1 MNRAVGVVTVAA
13 LWLFLAGA
21 VWAVSPT
28 GATPDSQK
36 RHITTDDSLSLYAW
50 YTPSPDKKAPLILLL
65 PMMAH
70 THESYD
76 PFILAIR
83 EYRDADTSRAEQ
95 LMPHL
100 LSFDLRGH
108 GESVVRGL
116 DTLHWRS
123 LDTAGFAKFPADVKA
138 MVDALL
144 AEHGETIDSSD
155 ITVIGASIGANV
167 AIMLSAIM
175 PGVSTVVMLS
185 PGENYHGM
193 RPAEAAKAFRGK
205 GYIFAATEDKYT
217 AESSMDLMEINQEHF
232 MLYMFRGGDH
242 GSDIIN
248 KEPRAMA
255 KLLEWLF
262 PE

>member
-1 MNRAVGVVTVAA
+1 MNPAAGFITAAV
-13 LWLFLAGA
+13 LWLFSAGA
-21 VWAVSPT
+21 VWAASPT
-28 GATPDSQK
+28 GEMPDSQK
-36 RHITTDDSLSLYAW
+36 RYVTTDDSLRLSAW
-50 YTPSPDKKAPLILLL
+50 YTPSPDRKAPLILLL

-76 PFILAIR
+76 PFIRAVT
-83 EYRDADTSRAEQ
+83 EYRDADSARATQ
-95 LMPHL
+95 PMPHL

-108 GESVVRGL
+108 GESVIRGS
-116 DTLHWRS
+116 DTLHWRT
-123 LDTAGFAKFPADVKA
+123 LDTAEFAKYPGDVKA
-138 MVDALL
+138 MVNALL
-144 AEHGETIDSSD
+144 SEHGEAIDTGN
-155 ITVIGASIGANV
+155 IIVIGASIGANT

-193 RPAEAAKAFRGK
+193 QPAEAVKGFRGR

-217 AESSMDLMEINQEHF
+217 AESSMDLLEINQEHF

-242 GSDIIN
+242 GTDIIN